1 MWSEDRSPLAADSP
15 TAPAVRPLA
24 AAASPSTEGMARSPS
39 HESFGTDLSLLSLS
53 SLGSELGRLRA
64 GQRASRSLLQS
75 EHASVGRRHYQSL
88 GAAPTRTKVTICSCV
103 ERRND
108 SHHHLCYH
116 RHGELAVPG
125 VCFGSR
131 RPLSGEVLFEEESEV
146 IRSCGALSSVLGLVK
161 SFSTG
166 DIAQTALDENGTPL
180 RASVSEL
187 ALCAVLPAR
196 GRLDY
201 ASRSCST
208 WVAVGDVSSTSQLPS
223 PQGLPASTNATG
235 GDVSPGFTAADL
247 VRSVNKK
254 VRQMYIRRRL
264 LSTYK
269 ALERLTKSELD
280 LSGEPRDDLPRVHV
294 TSELNRCIRDEL
306 DLSTLGFRGANRT
319 LSLTVKDVERD
330 RGKPLTKFER
340 NMMIFNW
347 LQSLDENTFEQS

>member
-1 MWSEDRSPLAADSP
+1 
-15 TAPAVRPLA
+15 
-24 AAASPSTEGMARSPS
+24 MARSPS

-64 GQRASRSLLQS
+64 GQRANRSLLQ
-75 EHASVGRRHYQSL
+75 
-88 GAAPTRTKVTICSCV
+88 
-103 ERRND
+103 
-108 SHHHLCYH
+108 
-116 RHGELAVPG
+116 VPG

-131 RPLSGEVLFEEESEV
+131 RPISGEVLLEEESEA

-166 DIAQTALDENGTPL
+166 DINQTAVDENDAPL
-180 RASVSEL
+180 RASVSEV
-187 ALCAVLPAR
+187 ALCAALPPR

-223 PQGLPASTNATG
+223 PQGLPAPTNATG
-235 GDVSPGFTAADL
+235 GDASPGFTAADL

-269 ALERLTKSELD
+269 ALERLTKSELN
-280 LSGEPRDDLPRVHV
+280 LSGQPRDDLPQVHV

-306 DLSTLGFRGANRT
+306 DLSSLGFRGANRT

>member
-1 MWSEDRSPLAADSP
+1 MWSEGPSPLAGGTP
-15 TAPAVRPLA
+15 TAPAVCLPL

-64 GQRASRSLLQS
+64 GQRANRSLLQ
-75 EHASVGRRHYQSL
+75 
-88 GAAPTRTKVTICSCV
+88 
-103 ERRND
+103 
-108 SHHHLCYH
+108 
-116 RHGELAVPG
+116 VPG

-131 RPLSGEVLFEEESEV
+131 RPISGEVLLEEESEA

-166 DIAQTALDENGTPL
+166 DINQMAVDENDAPL
-180 RASVSEL
+180 RASVSEV
-187 ALCAVLPAR
+187 ALCAALPPR

-223 PQGLPASTNATG
+223 PQGLPAPTNATG
-235 GDVSPGFTAADL
+235 GDASPGFTAADL

-269 ALERLTKSELD
+269 ALERLTKSELN
-280 LSGEPRDDLPRVHV
+280 LSGQQRDDLPQVHV

-306 DLSTLGFRGANRT
+306 DLSSLGFRGANRT

>member
-1 MWSEDRSPLAADSP
+1 
-15 TAPAVRPLA
+15 
-24 AAASPSTEGMARSPS
+24 MARSPS

-64 GQRASRSLLQS
+64 GQRANRSLLQVT
-75 EHASVGRRHYQSL
+75 VGEVSPARKTKWFGTREAVTLIHSGL
-88 GAAPTRTKVTICSCV
+88 LIDPGAQ
-103 ERRND
+103 
-108 SHHHLCYH
+108 
-116 RHGELAVPG
+116 VPG

-131 RPLSGEVLFEEESEV
+131 RPISGEVLLEEESEA

-166 DIAQTALDENGTPL
+166 DINQTAVDENDAPL
-180 RASVSEL
+180 RASVSEV
-187 ALCAVLPAR
+187 ALCAALPPR

-223 PQGLPASTNATG
+223 PQGLPAPTNATG
-235 GDVSPGFTAADL
+235 GDASPGFTAADL

-269 ALERLTKSELD
+269 ALERLTKSELN
-280 LSGEPRDDLPRVHV
+280 LSGQQRDDLPQVHV
-294 TSELNRCIRDEL
+294 TSELNRCIRHEW
-306 DLSTLGFRGANRT
+306 DLSSLGFRGANRT